1 MTDLCAKLYRDIDSE
16 SWHEFELEKLPGKEL
31 KFLCLL
37 FACAHSGTKQKVAMR
52 LMMIRRARID
62 LAKFTDDPKELAA
75 AFSRSRLRQICESA
89 NLWKSGNKT
98 QLAACILMWRNRC
111 RLEGQKF
118 LMECQEVWAKAEKR
132 PKQLSFWL

>member
-1 MTDLCAKLYRDIDSE
+1 MTAPCQQLYQDINHE
-16 SWHEFELEKLPGKEL
+16 SWHEYDLETLPGKEL
-31 KFLCLL
+31 VFLCKL
-37 FACAHSGTKQKVAMR
+37 FACAHSGTKQKVALR

-62 LAKFTDDPKELAA
+62 LDKFTDDPAELAA

-89 NLWKSGNKT
+89 NLWKSGNK
-98 QLAACILMWRNRC
+98 LALSACILMWRNRC

-118 LMECQEVWAKAEKR
+118 LMECQEWSKANGR